1 MMGRQR
7 KIPPIHRLF
16 VVASTPE
23 EADAQRDLL
32 EDMKEKMKNRTGRK
46 YRLDHYAVAFTAA
59 EALPPEPKSKRRSS
73 KQRRTLPRDCIG
85 RKPIRTKDGIELA
98 GFNPDDLDP
107 KTPKYDLRAAQ
118 ALQHALAWR
127 GERVTL
133 SNAVKIMQ
141 RARKLLSRKP

>member
-1 MMGRQR
+1 MGLQR
-7 KIPPIHRLF
+7 EIPPSRRLF

-23 EADAQRDLL
+23 EADAQLDLL
-32 EDMKEKMKNRTGRK
+32 EKMKNRTGRK

-59 EALPPEPKSKRRSS
+59 KALPPEPIFKRR
-73 KQRRTLPRDCIG
+73 QRTTLPRDCIG
-85 RKPIRTKDGIELA
+85 RKPIRTKGDFELA
-98 GFNPDDLDP
+98 GFNPDP
-107 KTPKYDLRAAQ
+107 KVPKYDLRAAQ